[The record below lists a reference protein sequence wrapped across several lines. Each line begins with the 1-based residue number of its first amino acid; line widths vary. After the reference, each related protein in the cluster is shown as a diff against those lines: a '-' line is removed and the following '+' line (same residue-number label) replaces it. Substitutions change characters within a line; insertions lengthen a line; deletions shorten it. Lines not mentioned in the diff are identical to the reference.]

1 MQIDLITVSAQLINF
16 LILVWLLKRFLF
28 RPVLDVMSRRESLI
42 DEQLKEASTMIAE
55 SDAVKLTHLQAIAS
69 LDTEKRSILDATTKI
84 AADEKNRM
92 LEEARQ
98 ESHDRRNAWLDSLE
112 AEKRELGDSFRASI
126 ASSSRYV
133 TDALLRRISNR
144 SLNDQMLD
152 SFIDQL
158 AALDAEA
165 KDKFSANP
173 SAQPAAI
180 TLVSAMPITSAA
192 QRSLSQAVHEA
203 LGCDSTIDYQVDE
216 QLIAGVQLNANGIH
230 LKWNVSDMLEDL
242 DDELSQVME
251 NVGASNH

>member
-42 DEQLKEASTMIAE
+42 DEQLQEASTMTAE
-55 SDAVKLTHLQAIAS
+55 ADAVKLTHEQAIAT
-69 LDTEKRSILDATTKI
+69 LETQKNRILDATVQL
-84 AADEKNRM
+84 AADEKNRL
-92 LEEARQ
+92 LEEARK
-98 ESHDRRNAWLDSLE
+98 ENHDRRNAWLDSLD

-126 ASSSRYV
+126 ASSTRYV

-158 AALDAEA
+158 TAIDSQA
-165 KDKFSANP
+165 KDKFTANSA
-173 SAQPAAI
+173 AKPASI
-180 TLVSAMPITSAA
+180 TLISAMPMNSAA
-192 QRSLSQAVHEA
+192 QHSLSQAVHEA
-203 LGCDSTIDYQVDE
+203 LGIDSTIDYQVDE
-216 QLIAGVQLNANGIH
+216 QLIAGVQLNANGNH
-230 LKWNVSDMLEDL
+230 LKWNISDMLEDL

-251 NVGASNH
+251 NIGASNH